1 MDPLNPEGFQPG
13 SPNEFMLFLDTVIT
27 SSLCQHT
34 KDWICFLYLELH
46 QDVCQSLS
54 FSMHAI
60 PGNDLFVIQ
69 YGERG
74 DEVPF
79 YVRDLVA
86 YLHNL
91 PRPQYQ
97 VLQPWEARV
106 ARRMFTKEWDLAA
119 EKIIWRLPLPL
130 RIETPGFESHIALE
144 YFNPAVWF
152 ALQGKYTIANFLADR
167 SLSRFI
173 EDHWRRLSLQFGGN
187 CIGEWEYHNAA
198 DGCRC
203 PGYTLSHLIVSQ
215 EANKIADAV
224 LDEILSHIDSLIVDQ
239 LKMFIE
245 NFEEERR
252 RANVH
257 SLQNWYQPQEST
269 RTWNYGACFPALE
282 AVSNRLLVAFEE
294 LKGDESFRLVAE
306 AWTQVF

>member
-1 MDPLNPEGFQPG
+1 MFSLFGTAPGCVPITKFLNACNPG
-13 SPNEFMLFLDTVIT
+13 QRSIRNTV
-27 SSLCQHT
+27 
-34 KDWICFLYLELH
+34 
-46 QDVCQSLS
+46 
-54 FSMHAI
+54 
-60 PGNDLFVIQ
+60 
-69 YGERG
+69 RG
-74 DEVPF
+74 KRVEVPF

-130 RIETPGFESHIALE
+130 RIETPGLESHIALE

-215 EANKIADAV
+215 EANKIADAI

-252 RANVH
+252 RANVQ
-257 SLQNWYQPQEST
+257 SSELVSAARVYKNLELWCMLS
-269 RTWNYGACFPALE
+269 GAGGCL
-282 AVSNRLLVAFEE
+282 
-294 LKGDESFRLVAE
+294 
-306 AWTQVF
+306 